1 MCYCNEH
8 KFSELQV
15 RRLEQNTALNAQTE
29 QFITAKIPGN
39 ALKQESRT
47 HSVLHQP
54 SSHSDTGTQPGFK
67 LSRGKSIWGGVILF
81 LLYVLKKISGYNEI
95 WEKSPPRDYRPEFTT
110 AKSAH

>member
-1 MCYCNEH
+1 MFCRSQLKQHAYYSTRTLLTGCCTMCYCNEH

-29 QFITAKIPGN
+29 QFITAKISGN

-67 LSRGKSIWGGVILF
+67 LSWGKSIWGG
-81 LLYVLKKISGYNEI
+81 
-95 WEKSPPRDYRPEFTT
+95 
-110 AKSAH
+110 